1 MKPEFHESYSGP
13 LDPLDGRV
21 GEFDWEAIEHALGE
35 QCPDLTERDY
45 AAMGIALR
53 RVLQW
58 MVTVGRCEPK
68 KMAEIIGRR
77 TLALAWVMDPSII
90 EGSPSLS
97 SLAKRIGT
105 SKAVLSLSSSKA
117 SKVFGI
123 SNRAQAHAWNRK
135 TRKTSDGSRL
145 QKKIGRIS
153 N

>member
-1 MKPEFHESYSGP
+1 MKPEFHEDHSGH
-13 LDPLDGRV
+13 LDPLDGRM
-21 GEFDWEAIEHALGE
+21 GEFDWDAIERALGE

-90 EGSPSLS
+90 DGSPSLS
-97 SLAKRIGT
+97 ALASRIGT

-123 SNRAQAHAWNRK
+123 SNRAQSHAWNRK
-135 TRKTSDGSRL
+135 TRKTSDGSSL
-145 QKKIGRIS
+145 QKKIGRS
-153 N
+153 PN